1 MLGKRMAINRIYSDT
16 SDYKVGED
24 EIAAIE
30 LTYHGSK
37 DTTIYKVTYEDES
50 ILFVGVLE
58 HEVERTEESDD
69 YF

>member
-1 MLGKRMAINRIYSDT
+1 MAIDRIYSDT
-16 SDYKVGED
+16 SDYEVGKD

-37 DTTIYKVTYEDES
+37 DTTIYKVTYENES
-50 ILFVGVLE
+50 ILFVGLLE

>member
-1 MLGKRMAINRIYSDT
+1 MAINRIYSDT
-16 SDYKVGED
+16 SDYEVGKD

-50 ILFVGVLE
+50 ILFVGLLE
-58 HEVERTEESDD
+58 HGVEGQTTIFDYLEEVQI
-69 YF
+69 